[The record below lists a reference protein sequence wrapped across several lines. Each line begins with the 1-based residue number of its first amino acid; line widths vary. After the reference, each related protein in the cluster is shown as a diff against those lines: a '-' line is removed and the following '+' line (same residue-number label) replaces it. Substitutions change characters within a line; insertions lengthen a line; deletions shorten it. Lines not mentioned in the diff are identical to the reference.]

1 MKKLS
6 ILFAV
11 LAALLWGSMCAVVAW
26 NYRAMVCGME
36 HCGFSA
42 PPNVAFLF
50 AIPFAVAIAVCVVLA
65 IVVRKR
71 AATDTL

>member
-6 ILFAV
+6 VLFAV
-11 LAALLWGSMCAVVAW
+11 LAALLWGAMCTVVAW
-26 NYRAMVCGME
+26 NYRDMLCGME

-42 PPNVAFLF
+42 PPSVAFLF

-65 IVVRKR
+65 VVFHKKS
-71 AATDTL
+71 T

>member
-6 ILFAV
+6 VLFAI
-11 LAALLWGSMCAVVAW
+11 LAVLLWGAMCAVVAW
-26 NYRAMVCGME
+26 NYRAIVCGME

-42 PPNVAFLF
+42 PPRVAFLY

-65 IVVRKR
+65 IVFHRKHK
-71 AATDTL
+71 